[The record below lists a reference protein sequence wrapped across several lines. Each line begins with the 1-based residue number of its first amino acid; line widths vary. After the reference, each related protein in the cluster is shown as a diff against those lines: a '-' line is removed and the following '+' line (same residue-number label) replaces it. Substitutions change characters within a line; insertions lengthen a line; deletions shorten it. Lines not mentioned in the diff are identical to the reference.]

1 VDFETDEESLK
12 KLLEQWNAEVKT
24 TSIGEVKLS
33 NFPTGRRIL
42 AASPE
47 AQLALV
53 RCLLSSDYTVKNR
66 HTSLGKM
73 LEQLFRRSLPYEP
86 RDVKAIVD
94 GLMAKQYPDQ
104 SWLRTLVTVLK
115 NLELLEASRP
125 KLEELRSKY
134 QDWYECVEKRKFLKL
149 LEDILNPE
157 QGKASTVRIAPD
169 EWGTQA
175 RAHLE
180 TLTPDLLEHWQAV
193 LKYAATA
200 KGSKPA
206 QKWLEGAKP
215 VLEGLGDAEFARLM
229 NDWLGF
235 FCHSSFK
242 ASQVLDPSQ
251 DHSALEIGPEYGQ
264 TFILNNIFWLRRGSL
279 LENENADLLRALIW
293 LSSTVGSESLASSL
307 ASAALAA
314 FRKIPGHGP
323 RSPKIGTACV
333 WALENMNG
341 MHAAAQLERVR
352 LGVKQP
358 QYQKTLEGALNRVS
372 ERVGLSREDLEE
384 LTVPGFDL
392 EHGWRSVTF
401 GDARAE
407 LTVSGS
413 SVEVAWFGADGKP
426 RKAAPTSVKSEFK
439 DDLKAHKKTV
449 DDLEKMLSAQSSRL
463 ERLPLSRRSWP
474 LPIFRERYL
483 EHPLIITLVSRLIWH
498 VQDGGTHYDAFWLE
512 GKAVNAAGEALE
524 FSENATVTPWH
535 PVFCDASEVLAWREF
550 LERTGITQPF
560 KQAHREIYLLTEA
573 ERRTSSYS
581 NRFAAH
587 ILKQHQFNALCAAR
601 GWLNKLRLMVDDV
614 YPAPS
619 LELPQWNLRA
629 EFWVEGAGDHYGT
642 DTNETGTYLYLATD
656 QVRFYPLGT
665 AQNYAH
671 AGGGG
676 YSVDYAWNRAAGT
689 AGEPLALEQIPP
701 LVLSETLRD
710 VDLFVGVC
718 SVGGDPSWR
727 DGGPQGHRAYWESYS
742 FGELSSSAEERKKL
756 LERLLPR
763 LKIRDKTS
771 LEGRFLRV
779 RGELRSYK
787 IHLGSGNILMD
798 PNDQYLCIVPGSLPS
813 SVSEVRLPFEGDRT
827 LAVILSKAFLL
838 ASDTQITDPTITRQ
852 LTL

>member
-1 VDFETDEESLK
+1 MS
-12 KLLEQWNAEVKT
+12 
-24 TSIGEVKLS
+24 
-33 NFPTGRRIL
+33 
-42 AASPE
+42 AA
-47 AQLALV
+47 
-53 RCLLSSDYTVKNR
+53 
-66 HTSLGKM
+66 
-73 LEQLFRRSLPYEP
+73 
-86 RDVKAIVD
+86 
-94 GLMAKQYPDQ
+94 
-104 SWLRTLVTVLK
+104 LK
-115 NLELLEASRP
+115 NPSLLEASRP
-125 KLEELRSKY
+125 SLEHLKAVVLEWIESLER
-134 QDWYECVEKRKFLKL
+134 RKFLKL
-149 LEDILNPE
+149 LEEILHPERDKNPPV
-157 QGKASTVRIAPD
+157 QPHAD

-180 TLTPDLLEHWQAV
+180 TLTPELTERWQAA
-193 LKYAATA
+193 LKYATTV
-200 KGSKPA
+200 KGTKPS

-215 VLEGLGDAEFARLM
+215 VLSKLGDANFTRLM

-235 FCHSSFK
+235 LQWSSFK
-242 ASQVLDPSQ
+242 NVEQVGMNYLP
-251 DHSALEIGPEYGQ
+251 
-264 TFILNNIFWLRRGSL
+264 GSL
-279 LENENADLLRALIW
+279 IAEENADLLRALIW
-293 LSSTVGSESLASSL
+293 LSSTVESASLASSL

-323 RSPKIGTACV
+323 RSPKVGTACV

-358 QYQKTLEGALNRVS
+358 QYQKVLEAALNRVA

-384 LTVPGFDL
+384 LTVPTFDL
-392 EHGWRSVTF
+392 QNGRRSVAF
-401 GDARAE
+401 GDTRAE
-407 LTVSGS
+407 LTVNGGG
-413 SVEVAWFGADGKP
+413 VQLEWFGTDGKP
-426 RKAAPTSVKSEFK
+426 RKAAPASVKSEFK
-439 DDLKAHKKTV
+439 DDLKALKKTL
-449 DDLEKMLSAQSSRL
+449 DDLEKMLAAQSNRL
-463 ERLPLSRRSWP
+463 ERLPLMRRSWP

-483 EHPLIITLVSRLIWH
+483 EHPLMATLSRRLIWH
-498 VQDGGTHYDAFWLE
+498 VQDGGTHFDTFWLE
-512 GKAVNAAGEALE
+512 GKALNASGEALE
-524 FSENATVTPWH
+524 FSEGAVVTPWH
-535 PVFCDASEVLAWREF
+535 GVFCDASEVLAWREF
-550 LERTGITQPF
+550 LEQHEIVQPF

-573 ERRTSSYS
+573 ERRTVSYS

-601 GWLNKLRLMVDDV
+601 GWVNRLRLMVDDV

-629 EFWVEGAGDHYGT
+629 EFWVEGAGDNYGT
-642 DTNETGTYLYLATD
+642 DTNDTGTYLYLATD

-665 AQNYAH
+665 SQNYAH

-689 AGEPLALEQIPP
+689 VSEPVALEQIPP
-701 LVLSETLRD
+701 LVLSEVLRD

-718 SVGGDPSWR
+718 SVGGDATWR

-763 LKIRDKTS
+763 LKIRERTT

-798 PNDQYLCIVPGSLPS
+798 PNDQYLCIVPGSLPNS
-813 SVSEVRLPFEGDRT
+813 SSEVRLPFEGDRT
-827 LAVILSKAFLL
+827 LPVILSKAFLL
-838 ASDTQITDPTITRQ
+838 ASDTSITDPTITRQ
-852 LTL
+852 LSLHN